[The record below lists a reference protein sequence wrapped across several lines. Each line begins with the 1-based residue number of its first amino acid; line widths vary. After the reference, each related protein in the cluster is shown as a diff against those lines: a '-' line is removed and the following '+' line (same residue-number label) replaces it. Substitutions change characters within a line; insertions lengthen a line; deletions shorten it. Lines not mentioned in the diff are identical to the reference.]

1 MTESVEEYLAV
12 LKVAYD
18 YEPQSEDEIA
28 VKEDQ
33 IVFLLEKTDDDWWRV
48 KVKTDS
54 QSEEL
59 PSGLV
64 PAAYVEPAP
73 HTSVAKALYDYDAV
87 APGELTIKE
96 DEHLLVFDREDDWIL
111 VQSQKEG
118 GRAGFVPGNYVEEY
132 SGEGQE
138 PPSPTS
144 AEPVLSRRVSSYVDP
159 ADLVAQTSVKAQA
172 DDIRTWAVSEVDG
185 KGKKKKGTLGIGNGS
200 IFFASESDKM
210 PVRQWKTVDVED
222 ATVEKHKH
230 LHVHIGGVSPTR
242 LHFTVGSRQVSD
254 AIVDK
259 LESSKGIHTAAIA
272 EGPEGR
278 TSTLTPPPRHAESA
292 SPSKKNGVSV
302 RFTDKSPEIIPPRE
316 PSEEGEEEIAQDE
329 DPTEEG
335 DVSGEP
341 AVVLYDF
348 QGTGADELSVQE
360 GEQLWILEKEGAE
373 WWKCRNGEGLEGVV
387 PASYLEAASITS
399 PDATD
404 ATATVEEAQP
414 QVEREERDR
423 GRLAKEAD
431 ERLELEH
438 RKALRTRVEERRGAA
453 AAERKSEAGAE
464 AEKKRREMEA
474 AAAAAEVQRKRR
486 QEAARR
492 VQQKE
497 ERGQSISPRAVSP
510 QSKPLT
516 ETGRKSSDSVKNGPP
531 PESTRTW
538 HDRTGQ
544 FRVDAALLG
553 YSNGKLRLHK
563 VNGVTIEVPSEK
575 MSLEDMHYV
584 EKLML
589 KKSPSA
595 ASRSAVRRDI
605 ADDDDQP
612 LALKR
617 QTEAANRAEMQTK
630 RGPQVDWFDFFLS
643 AGCEIDDCTRYASA
657 FERDKIDEVILP
669 DITESTMRS
678 LGLREGDIIRVSK
691 AIQQKYKKPVQ
702 EQVARDEE
710 FARKLQEEENGKKSA
725 TPNPASN
732 LFAGPGGLLKNNTQ
746 RRGRPQPSKSLPLTA
761 VDMGAIGSA
770 SEQIKRTGSP
780 LVTTSSP
787 TPPAPERP
795 GSAVAPTASGFDD
808 DAWTNR
814 PGAKSSASATT
825 PPTAP
830 RAPSAPPATQPLSIV
845 PSPPV
850 PTAEV
855 RPQENKGGLAK
866 TDADIFDQLARLSQ
880 LKNERVV
887 PSPGPA
893 SATATAAPAA
903 APPPPGYSSGLGV
916 GSSPLPLSQHVQNQ
930 QSGVYTPHQDSPR
943 GPFAPVPANQSLLHP
958 LIPTTTGF
966 NSFIPTRAASVPAQ
980 PSLHPQI
987 TGFPGPSQTLVS
999 QPTGYPG
1006 SGPVITHPTGAPAGT
1021 FGTFTLPPLP
1031 PSASA
1036 PISTNPTG
1044 LPPLG
1049 QSPFNSVMPTPSSAT
1064 VMPYSQPPNSSN
1076 PSTSPAN
1083 IFARMK
1089 SGTFATDNDH
1099 SAPQQAGKYDSLRV
1113 NAHATFVPQ
1122 PTGWNYQPTGG
1133 YASGYTGY

>member
-12 LKVAYD
+12 LKAAYD

-28 VKEDQ
+28 IKENQ
-33 IVFLLEKTDDDWWRV
+33 IVFLLEKTDDDWWKV
-48 KVKTDS
+48 KVKAES
-54 QSEEL
+54 QSEEA

-73 HTSVAKALYDYDAV
+73 HTSVVKALYDYDAA

-96 DEHLLVFDREDDWIL
+96 DEHLLFFDREDDWIL

-132 SGEGQE
+132 SGEEQA

-144 AEPVLSRRVSSYVDP
+144 AESVSSRRVSSYVDP

-172 DDIRTWAVSEVDG
+172 DDIKTWAISEVDG

-200 IFFASESDKM
+200 IFFASESDKT
-210 PVRQWKTVDVED
+210 PVRQWKIMDVGD
-222 ATVEKHKH
+222 VTVEKHKH

-242 LHFTVGSRQVSD
+242 LHFAVGSRQVSD

-272 EGPEGR
+272 EGR
-278 TSTLTPPPRHAESA
+278 TSTLTPPPRHAETA

-302 RFTDKSPEIIPPRE
+302 RFTDESPEIIPPRE
-316 PSEEGEEEIAQDE
+316 PSEEGEEEIAQGE
-329 DPTEEG
+329 DATEEG

-348 QGTGADELSVQE
+348 QSTGADELSVQE

-399 PDATD
+399 PDVSD
-404 ATATVEEAQP
+404 AAAKVEEAQP
-414 QVEREERDR
+414 QVEPEERDH

-431 ERLELEH
+431 ERLESEH
-438 RKALRTRVEERRGAA
+438 RKALRARVGGQRGAA
-453 AAERKSEAGAE
+453 AAERKSDLEAKT
-464 AEKKRREMEA
+464 EKKRREMEA
-474 AAAAAEVQRKRR
+474 TAAAEVQRKRR
-486 QEAARR
+486 QEATRR
-492 VQQKE
+492 VQQKD
-497 ERGQSISPRAVSP
+497 ERRQSISPRAVSP
-510 QSKPLT
+510 QSKPLA
-516 ETGRKSSDSVKNGPP
+516 EIGRKSSDSAKTDGPP

-553 YSNGKLRLHK
+553 YNDGKLRLHK
-563 VNGVTIEVPSEK
+563 VNGVIIEVPSEK
-575 MSLEDMHYV
+575 MSLEDMLYV
-584 EKLML
+584 EKLMS
-589 KKSPSA
+589 KKSPGA
-595 ASRSAVRRDI
+595 APRSAVRRDT

-617 QTEAANRAEMQTK
+617 QTEAAKRAEVQTR
-630 RGPQVDWFDFFLS
+630 RGPRVDWFDFFLS
-643 AGCEIDDCTRYASA
+643 AGCEVDDCTRYASA

-691 AIQQKYKKPVQ
+691 AVQQKYKKPVR
-702 EQVARDEE
+702 EQVVLDEE
-710 FARKLQEEENGKKSA
+710 FARTLQEEENGKKSS

-746 RRGRPQPSKSLPLTA
+746 RRGRPQPSKSHPLTA

-770 SEQIKRTGSP
+770 SEQIKQTGSP
-780 LVTTSSP
+780 LAITSSP
-787 TPPAPERP
+787 TPTAPERP
-795 GSAVAPTASGFDD
+795 GSAVAPAGSGFDD

-814 PGAKSSASATT
+814 PGAKSSTSVTT

-830 RAPSAPPATQPLSIV
+830 RAPSAPPATQALTV
-845 PSPPV
+845 APSPPV
-850 PTAEV
+850 STIEV
-855 RPQENKGGLAK
+855 RPQENKSGLAK
-866 TDADIFDQLARLSQ
+866 TDTDIFDQLARLSQ

-893 SATATAAPAA
+893 SATATVAPAVT
-903 APPPPGYSSGLGV
+903 PPPPGYGSGLGV
-916 GSSPLPLSQHVQNQ
+916 GSSPLPLSQHLQNQ
-930 QSGVYTPHQDSPR
+930 QSGVYTPHQNSPR

-966 NSFIPTRAASVPAQ
+966 NSFVPTRAASVPAQ
-980 PSLHPQI
+980 PSLRPQI

-999 QPTGYPG
+999 QPTGFPG
-1006 SGPVITHPTGAPAGT
+1006 SGPMITQPTGAPVGA
-1021 FGTFTLPPLP
+1021 FGTFTLPPFSS
-1031 PSASA
+1031 SASA
-1036 PISTNPTG
+1036 PISMNPTG

-1049 QSPFNSVMPTPSSAT
+1049 QSPFNSVMSTPSPAT
-1064 VMPYSQPPNSSN
+1064 LMPYSQPPNNSN

-1083 IFARMK
+1083 IFAQMK

-1099 SAPQQAGKYDSLRV
+1099 SAPQQAGKYDLLRD
-1113 NAHATFVPQ
+1113 NAHVSFVPQ
-1122 PTGWNYQPTGG
+1122 PTGWSYQPTGG
-1133 YASGYTGY
+1133 YAGGYTGY

>member
-1 MTESVEEYLAV
+1 MTEPVEEYLAV

-28 VKEDQ
+28 IKEDQ
-33 IVFLLEKTDDDWWRV
+33 IVFLLEKTDDDWWKV
-48 KVKTDS
+48 KVKAES

-118 GRAGFVPGNYVEEY
+118 GKAGFVPGNYVEEY
-132 SGEGQE
+132 SGEEQE
-138 PPSPTS
+138 PHSPTP
-144 AEPVLSRRVSSYVDP
+144 AEPVLSRPVSSYIDP

-172 DDIRTWAVSEVDG
+172 DDIKTWAVSEVDG

-200 IFFASESDKM
+200 IFFASESDKT

-222 ATVEKHKH
+222 VTVEKHKH
-230 LHVHIGGVSPTR
+230 IHVHIGGVSPTR
-242 LHFTVGSRQVSD
+242 LHFAVGGRQVSD

-278 TSTLTPPPRHAESA
+278 TSALTPPPRHAESA
-292 SPSKKNGVSV
+292 SPSKKNGASV
-302 RFTDKSPEIIPPRE
+302 RFTNESPEIIPPRE

-329 DPTEEG
+329 DATEEG

-373 WWKCRNGEGLEGVV
+373 WWKCRNEEGLEGVV
-387 PASYLEAASITS
+387 PASYLEVSRGMQS
-399 PDATD
+399 
-404 ATATVEEAQP
+404 TVGEAQP
-414 QVEREERDR
+414 QVESEESHH
-423 GRLAKEAD
+423 GRKVAD

-438 RKALRTRVEERRGAA
+438 RKALRARVEERRGAA

-464 AEKKRREMEA
+464 AEKKRRDMEA
-474 AAAAAEVQRKRR
+474 VAAAEVQRKRR
-486 QEAARR
+486 QEATRR

-497 ERGQSISPRAVSP
+497 ERGH
-510 QSKPLT
+510 
-516 ETGRKSSDSVKNGPP
+516 NGPP

-563 VNGVTIEVPSEK
+563 VNGVIIEVPSEK

-584 EKLML
+584 EKLMS

-595 ASRSAVRRDI
+595 ASRSAVRRDT

-617 QTEAANRAEMQTK
+617 QTEAAKRAEMQTK

-678 LGLREGDIIRVSK
+678 LGLREGDIIR
-691 AIQQKYKKPVQ
+691 KYKKPVQ
-702 EQVARDEE
+702 EQVARDEV
-710 FARKLQEEENGKKSA
+710 FARKLQEEENGKKSS

-746 RRGRPQPSKSLPLTA
+746 RRGRPQPSKTLPLTA

-780 LVTTSSP
+780 LVTTSSA

-795 GSAVAPTASGFDD
+795 GSTVPPTASGFDD

-825 PPTAP
+825 SPTAP

-850 PTAEV
+850 STAEV

-893 SATATAAPAA
+893 SASATATAAPAPAA
-903 APPPPGYSSGLGV
+903 APPPPSYSSGLGV

-930 QSGVYTPHQDSPR
+930 QSGVYTPHRDSPR

-958 LIPTTTGF
+958 LVPTTTGF

-980 PSLHPQI
+980 SSLHPQA

-999 QPTGYPG
+999 QPTGFPG
-1006 SGPVITHPTGAPAGT
+1006 SGPVITQPTGMPAD
-1021 FGTFTLPPLP
+1021 
-1031 PSASA
+1031 
-1036 PISTNPTG
+1036 PTG
-1044 LPPLG
+1044 LPPLV
-1049 QSPFNSVMPTPSSAT
+1049 QSPFNNVMASPSPAT
-1064 VMPYSQPPNSSN
+1064 VTPYSQPPNSSN

-1083 IFARMK
+1083 IFAQMK

-1099 SAPQQAGKYDSLRV
+1099 SAPQQAGKYDSLRM
-1113 NAHATFVPQ
+1113 NAHASFVPQ

>member
-28 VKEDQ
+28 IKENQ
-33 IVFLLEKTDDDWWRV
+33 IVFLLEKTDDDWWKV
-48 KVKTDS
+48 KVKAES
-54 QSEEL
+54 QSEEA

-73 HTSVAKALYDYDAV
+73 HTSVVKALYDYDAA

-96 DEHLLVFDREDDWIL
+96 DENLLYFDREDDWIL

-118 GRAGFVPGNYVEEY
+118 GRAGFVPGNYVEEVL
-132 SGEGQE
+132 SNLLPFL
-138 PPSPTS
+138 PPLPTNDFQVS
-144 AEPVLSRRVSSYVDP
+144 SRRVSSYVDP
-159 ADLVAQTSVKAQA
+159 ADLVAQSSVKAQA
-172 DDIRTWAVSEVDG
+172 DDIKTWAISEVDG

-200 IFFASESDKM
+200 IFFASESDKT
-210 PVRQWKTVDVED
+210 PVRQWKIMDVRD
-222 ATVEKHKH
+222 VTVEKHKH

-242 LHFTVGSRQVSD
+242 LHFAVGSRQVSD

-272 EGPEGR
+272 EGR
-278 TSTLTPPPRHAESA
+278 TSTLTPPPRHAEAA
-292 SPSKKNGVSV
+292 SPSKKNGASV
-302 RFTDKSPEIIPPRE
+302 RFTDESPEIIPPRE

-329 DPTEEG
+329 DAAEEG

-341 AVVLYDF
+341 VVVLYDF
-348 QGTGADELSVQE
+348 QSTGADELSVQE

-387 PASYLEAASITS
+387 PASYLE
-399 PDATD
+399 
-404 ATATVEEAQP
+404 
-414 QVEREERDR
+414 ERDHR
-423 GRLAKEAD
+423 RLAKEAD
-431 ERLELEH
+431 ERLESKH
-438 RKALRTRVEERRGAA
+438 RKASRARVEEQREVA
-453 AAERKSEAGAE
+453 AAEQKSDLEAE
-464 AEKKRREMEA
+464 TEKKRREMEA
-474 AAAAAEVQRKRR
+474 TAAAEVQRKRR
-486 QEAARR
+486 QEATRH
-492 VQQKE
+492 
-497 ERGQSISPRAVSP
+497 
-510 QSKPLT
+510 
-516 ETGRKSSDSVKNGPP
+516 GPP

-553 YSNGKLRLHK
+553 YNDGKLRLHK
-563 VNGVTIEVPSEK
+563 VNGVIIEVPSEK
-575 MSLEDMHYV
+575 MSLEDMLYV
-584 EKLML
+584 EKLMS

-595 ASRSAVRRDI
+595 APRSAVRRDT

-617 QTEAANRAEMQTK
+617 QTEATKRAEAQTR
-630 RGPQVDWFDFFLS
+630 RGPQVDWFDFFLL
-643 AGCEIDDCTRYASA
+643 AGCEVDDCTRYASA

-691 AIQQKYKKPVQ
+691 AIQQKYKKPVR
-702 EQVARDEE
+702 EQVVRDEE
-710 FARKLQEEENGKKSA
+710 FARTLQEEENGKKSSP
-725 TPNPASN
+725 PNPASN

-746 RRGRPQPSKSLPLTA
+746 RRGRPQPSKSHPLAA

-780 LVTTSSP
+780 LAITSSP
-787 TPPAPERP
+787 TPTALERP
-795 GSAVAPTASGFDD
+795 GSAVAPTGSGFDD

-814 PGAKSSASATT
+814 PGAKSSTSVTT

-830 RAPSAPPATQPLSIV
+830 RAPSAPPATQALTV
-845 PSPPV
+845 APSPPV
-850 PTAEV
+850 STIEA
-855 RPQENKGGLAK
+855 RSQENKSGLAK

-893 SATATAAPAA
+893 SATATVAPAVT
-903 APPPPGYSSGLGV
+903 PPPPGYGSGLGV
-916 GSSPLPLSQHVQNQ
+916 GSSPLPLSQHLQNQ
-930 QSGVYTPHQDSPR
+930 QSGVYTPHQNSPR

-966 NSFIPTRAASVPAQ
+966 NSFVPTRAASVPAQ
-980 PSLHPQI
+980 PSLRPQI

-999 QPTGYPG
+999 QATGFPG
-1006 SGPVITHPTGAPAGT
+1006 SGPVITQPTGAPVGA
-1021 FGTFTLPPLP
+1021 FGTFTLPPFSS
-1031 PSASA
+1031 SASA
-1036 PISTNPTG
+1036 PISMSN
-1044 LPPLG
+1044 
-1049 QSPFNSVMPTPSSAT
+1049 VMSTPSPAT
-1064 VMPYSQPPNSSN
+1064 VMPYSQPPNNSN

-1083 IFARMK
+1083 IFAQMK

-1099 SAPQQAGKYDSLRV
+1099 SAPQQAGKYDSLRD
-1113 NAHATFVPQ
+1113 NGNFVPQ
-1122 PTGWNYQPTGG
+1122 PTGWSYQPTGG
-1133 YASGYTGY
+1133 YAGGYTGY